1 MIFLTLS
8 QTLLKKIKGLQ
19 EYSNLKVKMKL
30 KSYLMKHKIQ
40 IGTQGLLPNAVT
52 STEEFYNDWTT

>member
-1 MIFLTLS
+1 MTNPF
-8 QTLLKKIKGLQ
+8 LKKIKGLQ

-40 IGTQGLLPNAVT
+40 IGTQGLFPNAVT